1 MLAGTNIVTA
11 NRPSDYTITVNT
23 DRVSSITFVGLP
35 QDITG
40 LTSDDVVVTLD
51 FANVR
56 LTQGEQ
62 RVRASISLNNGAMAW
77 AVGEYYVPVTA
88 IQSFGASTSG

>member
-11 NRPSDYTITVNT
+11 NRPSDNSITVNT
-23 DRVSSITFVGLP
+23 DRLSGITFVGLP
-35 QDITG
+35 EDIAA

-56 LTQGEQ
+56 LTRGEQ

-88 IQSFGASTSG
+88 TPASEEE